1 MPVTSPLQHL
11 LSPIVLIV
19 TIIFFYPAIAA
30 TPKRWEQCS
39 TIKDDKLRLACYDQF
54 AQISL
59 NLNQKNHYTPP
70 DKFLNAELRVDKHVS
85 EYRLRVSDFLALIK
99 AAVMD
104 NQKKIEILGWQKK
117 HHYEL
122 HIRMHQPVSLQFEHI
137 NTKTENFCV
146 LKPVLV
152 DGEII
157 DPAIFILNIASMS
170 PDDEQ

>member
-1 MPVTSPLQHL
+1 M
-11 LSPIVLIV
+11 V
-19 TIIFFYPAIAA
+19 TILFFYPAFAA
-30 TPKRWEQCS
+30 APKQWQQCIS
-39 TIKDDKLRLACYDQF
+39 IKDDSLRLACYDKT
-54 AQISL
+54 AKISHQVD
-59 NLNQKNHYTPP
+59 QKNHYTPP

-104 NQKKIEILGWQKK
+104 NQKKIEILGWEKK

-122 HIRMHQPVSLQFEHI
+122 HIRMRQPVSLQFEHI
-137 NTKTENFCV
+137 DAKTENFCV